1 MIEITLVFEGGS
13 RGNPGAGFGRYAIIK
28 GNQRTV
34 THLEFGGTMTTP
46 EAEYDTLI
54 TALETLV
61 HQERASETALT
72 IQGSSQLVVNQ
83 LKGIWRTREARLRH
97 RFDRVSDLLGQFRS
111 VRLSR
116 IPRERVTRLLKH

>member
-1 MIEITLVFEGGS
+1 
-13 RGNPGAGFGRYAIIK
+13 
-28 GNQRTV
+28 
-34 THLEFGGTMTTP
+34 MTTP

-83 LKGIWRTREARLRH
+83 LKGIWRTREVRLRH